1 MLLHLFFVMLW
12 LWFETNKFSKMFAK
26 AFEIALIRSELS
38 CTVTDLPGST
48 CQGDVSYHES
58 SLFWT
63 QLPCP
68 PRIQS
73 RGWNYLSY
81 FSGLSI
87 LYKSGWIYPQPYF
100 AIFVLLLSH
109 RRRISSSAAAS
120 SISPSSSIFGFE
132 FDLARYKDL
141 PDLAHN
147 NRDLPDLNH
156 NSRGLP
162 DLKLNKAQQQQR
174 SPRSQTGKSLSK
186 VHPNIVDS
194 QRAI

>member
-1 MLLHLFFVMLW
+1 
-12 LWFETNKFSKMFAK
+12 MFAK

-87 LYKSGWIYPQPYF
+87 LYKFGWISLQPYF
-100 AIFVLLLSH
+100 GQNQSIVELPPPLVLE
-109 RRRISSSAAAS
+109 AATS
-120 SISPSSSIFGFE
+120 SIPPTPPFFDYGGRFLMNHIGFTKPFKSNSVQFLCYESS
-132 FDLARYKDL
+132 Y
-141 PDLAHN
+141 
-147 NRDLPDLNH
+147 
-156 NSRGLP
+156 
-162 DLKLNKAQQQQR
+162 
-174 SPRSQTGKSLSK
+174 
-186 VHPNIVDS
+186 
-194 QRAI
+194 